1 MTSLSATA
9 VGKPRKVVILLCDG
23 TVGLDAMGPAQAFHE
38 ARGADGQ
45 RLYSIIF
52 ASPTGGEVALDCG
65 AVIVSCR
72 LYDIDVDAIDT
83 LLVPG
88 ADDGFAALNDTR
100 LLDWLRTANSRVRR
114 IGSICIGAFLLA
126 ETGLLDGGMAVTHWR
141 WRDQLS
147 ARFPNVTVLP
157 DQIYVRSNNVWTSA
171 GVTAGID
178 MSLAMIEA
186 DHGRSLALKIARML
200 VVFLRRPGN
209 QSQVSAPLLA
219 ESRDQAGTFDAL
231 LVWIN
236 DNIAE
241 RLDIDTLAARMGM
254 SPRNFA
260 RLFGKHVGDTPANM
274 IRKIRLERARQ
285 MLENTTHRIVAVANQ
300 CGFRDVETMRR
311 VFRRELG
318 TAPEDYREIFSTAAR
333 AFPCSP
339 EPP

>member
-1 MTSLSATA
+1 LTSLSATA
-9 VGKPRKVVILLCDG
+9 VGKPRKVLILLCEG

-52 ASPTGGEVALDCG
+52 ASPNGGEVALDCG

-72 LYDIDVDAIDT
+72 LYDIDVDTIDT
-83 LLVPG
+83 LRVPG

-100 LLDWLRTANSRVRR
+100 LLDWLRTAKPRVRR

-126 ETGLLDGGMAVTHWR
+126 GTGLLDGEMAVTHWR
-141 WRDQLS
+141 WCDQLS

-157 DQIYVRSNNVWTSA
+157 DQIYVRCDNIWTSA

-186 DHGRSLALKIARML
+186 DHGRSLALSVARTL
-200 VVFLRRPGN
+200 VVFLRRPGK
-209 QSQVSAPLLA
+209 QSQFSAPLLA